1 MIATIDEFR
10 NRVAQFQEGVEAAYR
25 HLAAIERFIAQI
37 GEMYPAIP
45 TESWQERNGKGQ
57 YLYMLFSANRYG
69 GGYSGPDGKRKIY
82 IGNKPKRIEAARR
95 LARNRRSYEEL
106 QRARQALMT
115 WIGNQ
120 KRALDRQIQTYP
132 YPSAF

>member
-25 HLAAIERFIAQI
+25 HLAAIDRAIAQV

-45 TESWQERNGKGQ
+45 TESWQERNGKGK

-69 GGYSGPDGKRKIY
+69 GGYSGPDGKRKLY
-82 IGNKPKRIEAARR
+82 IGNKPARIEAARR
-95 LARNRRSYEEL
+95 LAANRRRHEGL
-106 QRARQALMT
+106 QRARTGLVV

-132 YPSAF
+132 YPRAF